1 MRAPQLEACRLAMPI
16 RHLAADEL
24 LDGPDATNRDLLA
37 REVSR
42 LRSELERA
50 KAALEAAERLLEEKD
65 AACETLGERVAMLE
79 QQALTDPLTG
89 LGNRR
94 SLWDQLAHE
103 VQQAEIT
110 ERPFSILFVD
120 IDHFKR
126 VNDSYGH
133 MTGDIVLRQVAQ
145 LLRSDLRSC
154 DVVVPVDAGTITLA
168 RFGGE
173 EFVIV
178 LPDTPIKGALVVAE
192 RIRALIGE
200 SAFHSSDRRPL
211 HQVTVSVGVAQYTSE
226 IDSFDF
232 EGVIERAD
240 SALYE
245 AKEGGRDCPD

>member
-1 MRAPQLEACRLAMPI
+1 MQLYVPDDERPI
-16 RHLAADEL
+16 DVPAVGSREV
-24 LDGPDATNRDLLA
+24 LA
-37 REVSR
+37 REVAR
-42 LRSELERA
+42 LRNELEKAR
-50 KAALEAAERLLEEKD
+50 AALDEAERQIEEKD
-65 AACETLGERVAMLE
+65 AEREALSDRVATLE
-79 QQALTDPLTG
+79 RQALTDPLTG

-126 VNDSYGH
+126 VNDVYGH

-154 DVVVPVDAGTITLA
+154 DVIVPVDAGTITLA

-173 EFVIV
+173 EFVVV
-178 LPDTPIKGALVVAE
+178 LPDTPLEGALVVAE
-192 RIRALIGE
+192 RVRALIGE
-200 SAFHSSDRRPL
+200 IAFHSSDRRPL

-232 EGVIERAD
+232 EGVLERAD
-240 SALYE
+240 SALYA
-245 AKEGGRDCPD
+245 AKEGGRNCVRFAAAE